1 MKPAYGQPIDQ
12 ITYDKTMDFFD
23 RLLRIMHPFLP
34 FITEELWQQSGNRK
48 EGESIMACEWP
59 KAGAPDSALIKDFE
73 RVKEITATVRALR
86 QEKGVS
92 PKEAL
97 ILYAKTTISYPEI
110 ICKMA
115 NLSAIETVDSQ
126 PECTTP
132 FRLDTSEY
140 FLRLAVNINIE
151 EELAKL
157 NEDLAYQQKF
167 LNSVNAKL
175 SNEKFVGSAPA
186 QVVALERKKQSDAEA
201 RIKAIQEQITNL
213 QIDEVNYKAQITN

>member
-1 MKPAYGQPIDQ
+1 M
-12 ITYDKTMDFFD
+12 T
-23 RLLRIMHPFLP
+23 R
-34 FITEELWQQSGNRK
+34 
-48 EGESIMACEWP
+48 EWP
-59 KAGAPDSALIKDFE
+59 KAGAPDSTLIKDFE

-97 ILYAKTTISYPEI
+97 VLYAKTAIPYPEI
-110 ICKMA
+110 ISKMA

-126 PECTTP
+126 PEGTTP

-140 FLRLAVNINIE
+140 FLCLAVNINVE

-157 NEDLAYQQKF
+157 NEDLAYQQNF
-167 LNSVNAKL
+167 LNSVKAKL

-201 RIKAIQEQITNL
+201 RIKAIEEQIT
-213 QIDEVNYKAQITN
+213 NYKAQITN